1 MHRAVYWVVLVGL
14 VGVLVYAVK
23 TDRSNAPTMA
33 SVEAAA
39 PPTAPPTM
47 TSTQPIRPTRQ
58 EPRQRPKSPWA
69 EIDDS
74 PTAQRKRQSFIQ
86 NLTEAGVF
94 YKIEKRSKYARVYVG
109 SAFYGLPIDDKKSF
123 LSVVLA
129 YYYAEDSEADIL
141 ILRNHL
147 TGKDIGRLDQYGLH
161 LDY

>member
-14 VGVLVYAVK
+14 VGFLVYAVK

-33 SVEAAA
+33 SVSGSEAELTESGVFYKIA
-39 PPTAPPTM
+39 
-47 TSTQPIRPTRQ
+47 PTRQ

-69 EIDDS
+69 EIDNS
-74 PTAQRKRQSFIQ
+74 PTAQRKRQSLIQ
-86 NLTEAGVF
+86 KLTESGVF

-129 YYYAEDSEADIL
+129 YYHAEDSEADIL